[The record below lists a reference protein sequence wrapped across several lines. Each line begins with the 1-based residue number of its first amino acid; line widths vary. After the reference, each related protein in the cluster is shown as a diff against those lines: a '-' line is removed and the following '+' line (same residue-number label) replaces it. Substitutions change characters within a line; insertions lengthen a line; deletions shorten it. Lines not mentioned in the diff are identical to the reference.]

1 MNVDTMRSIDR
12 RAGVP
17 LCAIATAL
25 VWVAGRLRRRA
36 ARPLRRIL
44 FVELSEMGTT
54 VLAQPAMRRA
64 REKLNAEVYFV
75 IFARNVG
82 SLDLTGDFPP
92 ANVFTIRDTSLLRLA
107 VDTLRFLAW
116 TRRTGIDTVIDLE
129 LFSRFTALLTGFSGA
144 DRRVG
149 FHRFHQEGLYRGE
162 MLTHRVAY
170 NPHIHIA
177 KNLIALV
184 EALALPAQVPY
195 TKARIDDELK
205 VAIPPAP
212 DAARDALLARIRGE
226 APFDPARQ
234 RLVLVNP
241 NASEMLPHRRWMSE
255 RYAALIRRVVAAHED
270 VLVAITGAPS
280 ERVEAEALAKEAGAR
295 CISLAGKTKL
305 AELPA
310 LYAHATLM
318 VSNDS
323 GPAHFAAAS
332 GLRTIVLF
340 GPETPRLYQ
349 PLGPSRAIY
358 AGLACSPCVSAHNH
372 RKTACTD
379 NVCMQAIGIDEVY
392 AVVTEELAAQR
403 RP

>member
-1 MNVDTMRSIDR
+1 
-12 RAGVP
+12 
-17 LCAIATAL
+17 
-25 VWVAGRLRRRA
+25 
-36 ARPLRRIL
+36 
-44 FVELSEMGTT
+44 
-54 VLAQPAMRRA
+54 
-64 REKLNAEVYFV
+64 
-75 IFARNVG
+75 
-82 SLDLTGDFPP
+82 
-92 ANVFTIRDTSLLRLA
+92 
-107 VDTLRFLAW
+107 
-116 TRRTGIDTVIDLE
+116 
-129 LFSRFTALLTGFSGA
+129 LFSRFTALITGLSGA

-195 TKARIDDELK
+195 SKIRIDDALK
-205 VAIPPAP
+205 VAIPSAP
-212 DAARDALLARIRGE
+212 QDVRDALLTRIRAE
-226 APFDPARQ
+226 APFDPAVQ
-234 RLVLVNP
+234 RRVLVNP
-241 NASEMLPHRRWMSE
+241 NASEMLPHRRWMAD
-255 RYAALIRRVVAAHED
+255 RYAALIRRVVAVHDD

-280 ERVEAEALAKEAGAR
+280 EREEAEALAKAAGRR

-323 GPAHFAAAS
+323 GPSHFSSAA
-332 GLRTIVLF
+332 GLRTVVLF

-349 PLGPSRAIY
+349 PLGPSRASY
-358 AGLACSPCVSAHNH
+358 AELACSPCVSAHNH

-379 NVCMQAIGIDEVY
+379 NVCMKAITVDEVY
-392 AVVTEELAAQR
+392 AVVAEELQR
-403 RP
+403 GRQTNTELTA